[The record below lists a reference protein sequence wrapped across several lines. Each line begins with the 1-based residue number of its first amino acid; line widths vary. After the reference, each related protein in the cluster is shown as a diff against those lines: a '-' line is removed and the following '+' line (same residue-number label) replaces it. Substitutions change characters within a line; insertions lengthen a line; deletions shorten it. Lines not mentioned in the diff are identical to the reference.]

1 MQVNKTKIQNN
12 KPIISHPLFLV
23 LFHVGIGLLATA
35 YRPSML
41 IYFIG
46 VIAYFFIRILQST
59 NKQHE
64 VLLAASYM
72 MGAEVFFRMTKA
84 VILYESGKYAVML
97 FLFLGLFFQG
107 FKRKSVIYVIY
118 LLLLIPGIYISYLD
132 FTFGEQFRQMILFN
146 LSGPL
151 CLSIAAIYCY
161 DRTVYFSD
169 FLKYL
174 NFIVYPL
181 IAMTIYIFFYNI
193 DVQSV
198 ITGTAS
204 TSATSGGYGPNQVAT
219 MLGLGMF
226 ILYSRFLIP
235 YQNKLLHLIMMFF
248 LIAMSY
254 RAIITF
260 SRGGVFVAVGMIA
273 VFSISYFLYT
283 SNKSKLKFSNKI
295 IAILGAVLAIWSY
308 AILSTGGLIAN
319 RYTNKDALGRE
330 KADITTGRA
339 ELLDADL
346 SAFAESPIF
355 GVGVG
360 QIKGY
365 YFETLNTA
373 VASHNEVSRLLSEH
387 GLFGILAL
395 LILLTFPF
403 ISKLQGRRNV
413 YFLPLFIFWL
423 LTILHSSM
431 RIAAP
436 AFVYGLCLLNLQYE
450 KRGS

>member
-1 MQVNKTKIQNN
+1 
-12 KPIISHPLFLV
+12 
-23 LFHVGIGLLATA
+23 VGIGLLATA

-41 IYFIG
+41 FYFLGLIL
-46 VIAYFFIRILQST
+46 YFLIRILQAT
-59 NKQHE
+59 DKQHQ

-84 VILYESGKYAVML
+84 VVLYESGKYAVIL
-97 FLFLGLFFQG
+97 FLLLGLFFQG
-107 FKRKSVIYVIY
+107 FKRKSIIYVIY

-132 FTFGEQFRQMILFN
+132 FSFGEQFRQMILFN

-161 DRTVYFSD
+161 DRTVYFAD

-174 NFIVYPL
+174 DYIVYPL
-181 IAMTIYIFFYNI
+181 ITMTIYIFFYNI

-226 ILYSRFLIP
+226 ILFSRFLIP
-235 YQNKLLHLIMMFF
+235 YKNKMVHFVMMFF
-248 LIAMSY
+248 LLVMSY

-260 SRGGVFVAVGMIA
+260 SRGGVFVAIGMMCI
-273 VFSISYFLYT
+273 FSLVYFLYSSFKT
-283 SNKSKLKFSNKI
+283 KIKFSYRL
-295 IAILGAVLAIWSY
+295 IAILGAVFAIWTY
-308 AILSTGGLIAN
+308 AILTTDGLIAN
-319 RYTNKDALGRE
+319 RYTNKDSLGRE
-330 KADITTGRA
+330 KEDITTGRA
-339 ELLDADL
+339 DLLNADLDA
-346 SAFAESPIF
+346 FTESPIF

-365 YFETLNTA
+365 YAETLNTTIP
-373 VASHNEVSRLLSEH
+373 SHNEISRLLSEH
-387 GLFGILAL
+387 GLFGICAL
-395 LILLTFPF
+395 LILFITPLASKLKGRRNIYFFPF
-403 ISKLQGRRNV
+403 IL
-413 YFLPLFIFWL
+413 FWL

-436 AFVYGLCLLNLQYE
+436 AFIYGLCLLNLRYE
-450 KRGS
+450 KKKTRIYRE